1 MNEKHQILTTVSF
14 FHAFNDGALAV
25 TTILLPIFKSMF
37 QLTYTQIGLI
47 TGGGLTITLFT
58 ELTIGRAF
66 DTKNSRTLL
75 LSGIFLLSIS
85 IFLLSFSQG
94 FLMLLIIMFLIKF
107 SSGFFHPAGIGL
119 ISRVFK
125 KERINRAMG
134 IQSASG
140 NFGSF
145 IAILTTLA
153 IAVTF
158 EWTTPLYMWTIIGMI
173 CVTIGFMLTKHTP
186 KKYLISNIIQQKQ
199 TAKEAF
205 IEWFHIVNRLKLLIP
220 LFAISITSYGITLS
234 YFPLFLDEKTVLP
247 LSIIGLIMALWI
259 GVGVITSVSYDRIQ
273 SHVKRKTLLYFC
285 YGSIGIIGLVLSLT
299 ANIAVI
305 LLLVVF
311 LGIATFLSFPA
322 LFSFISTSTK
332 ETNEGKTFGYIF
344 TLQLAVGTFLL
355 FISGALADI
364 FGIWIPFT
372 ILGIISIIA
381 AILLFIS
388 KKDILEFLRDNQ
400 SKNTT

>member
-85 IFLLSFSQG
+85 IFILSFSQG

-158 EWTTPLYMWTIIGMI
+158 EWTTPLYLWTIIGMI

-220 LFAISITSYGITLS
+220 LF
-234 YFPLFLDEKTVLP
+234 LDEKTVLP

-259 GVGVITSVSYDRIQ
+259 GVGVITSVSYERIQ

-285 YGSIGIIGLVLSLT
+285 YASIGIIGLVLSFT